1 MKMHIDYRQCKK
13 YIEIGRKC
21 RSDTIASQK
30 FEGFERCSSNN
41 KYLFKISEGF
51 GMELWDIETCTRM
64 YIRF

>member
-30 FEGFERCSSNN
+30 VIGTFSCMSFQCFSPCS
-41 KYLFKISEGF
+41 KTYLGIKEMKSEF
-51 GMELWDIETCTRM
+51 
-64 YIRF
+64 